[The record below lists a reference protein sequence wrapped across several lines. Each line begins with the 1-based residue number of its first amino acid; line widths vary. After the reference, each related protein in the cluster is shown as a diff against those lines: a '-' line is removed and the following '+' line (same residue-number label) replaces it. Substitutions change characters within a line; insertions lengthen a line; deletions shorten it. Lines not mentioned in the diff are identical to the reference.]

1 MILKVRITLMF
12 VSFIDMIVK
21 IVFFI
26 GHFEASLQKSWTREK
41 RKILENMGHHSTTS
55 SNMGYNMDLGM
66 QLCLHYLWGGT
77 QISNAT
83 L

>member
-1 MILKVRITLMF
+1 MILKVRITSMLA
-12 VSFIDMIVK
+12 SFIDLIVK
-21 IVFFI
+21 PVFFT

-41 RKILENMGHHSTTS
+41 RKILENMGHQYTTS

-66 QLCLHYLWGGT
+66 QLCLHYLWDGT
-77 QISNAT
+77 QLSNAT